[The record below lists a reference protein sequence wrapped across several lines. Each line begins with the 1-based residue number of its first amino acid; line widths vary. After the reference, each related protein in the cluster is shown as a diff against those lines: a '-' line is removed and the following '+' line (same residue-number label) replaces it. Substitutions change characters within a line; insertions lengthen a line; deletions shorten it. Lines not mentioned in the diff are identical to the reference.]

1 MQIIQLE
8 GAETMNL
15 IHDLLDRATE
25 SQVVLV
31 VPRGCEALESNEVN
45 LKVLRRWADNLA
57 LRLALVVQDSPTRVL
72 AHAAG
77 FVLLPSVAA
86 AQKAD
91 LPLLDRKRRRRE
103 GLPPRPYMGSLLGP
117 LGAAGAGKAG
127 QRTRLNRVALPLAAG
142 AIFLALALAAL
153 LLLPTATV
161 AVRLATEPVAASMEI
176 SGVSG
181 LAEVNYGAG
190 QVPARTVSAE
200 RVATDTIA
208 TTDKRDV
215 PDGHAEGSVVLA
227 NRTTTPVTIT
237 KGTLVRT
244 SFGRNVRFFTVA
256 DVGLPG
262 ELHGTVRVR
271 ILAEFP
277 GPDGNVPAL
286 TINIVEGEMAAQA
299 EVLNDARTTGG
310 TVRRMSVVHGDD
322 KVRLRA
328 KVMRQVQEQA
338 YKELIAGLAPSDFI
352 PQESLVISVLEEE
365 FDHNVGE
372 MVDTLGLTMAVRVN
386 GLAVSGAAGEKL
398 LQALLQQRMKP
409 GYRLVEGSA
418 RFVRGDV
425 LEATREQA
433 RFEMTAQAA
442 IAQAL
447 VVRSVQ
453 GALAGKTVQ
462 QATAYLKR
470 QFQLIA
476 DPEIELTA
484 SPLQRL
490 PWLGSRIRVQ
500 VTVG

>member
-1 MQIIQLE
+1 MQVIELE
-8 GAETMNL
+8 GSETINL
-15 IHDLLDRATE
+15 IHDLLDQATE

-31 VPRGCEALESNEVN
+31 IPRGCEALESNEVN

-57 LRLALVVQDSPTRVL
+57 LRLALVVQDGATRVL

-77 FVLLPSVAA
+77 FVVLPSVAA

-103 GLPPRPYMGSLLGP
+103 GLPPRPYMGSLF
-117 LGAAGAGKAG
+117 GAPGASGAGKP
-127 QRTRLNRVALPLAAG
+127 TRFNRATLLLAAG
-142 AIFLALALAAL
+142 GVFLAIVLAAL

-181 LAEVNYGAG
+181 LADVNYGAG
-190 QVPARTVSAE
+190 QVPARTVSVE

-215 PDGHAEGSVVLA
+215 PDGHAEGSVVFA

-262 ELHGTVRVR
+262 QLHGTVRAR

-277 GPDGNVPAL
+277 GPDGNVPSL
-286 TINIVEGEMAAQA
+286 TINVVEGEMAAQA
-299 EVLNDARTTGG
+299 EVLNDARTSGG

-328 KVMRQVQEQA
+328 TLMRQVQEEA
-338 YKELIAGLAPSDFI
+338 YKELIAGLGPSDFI

-365 FDHNVGE
+365 FDHKVGD

-398 LQALLQQRMKP
+398 LLALLQQRMQP

-418 RFVRGDV
+418 RFQRGGV
-425 LEATREQA
+425 LEATQEQA
-433 RFEMTAQAA
+433 RFQMTAQAS

-447 VVRSVQ
+447 ETRSVQ

-462 QATAYLKR
+462 QSAAYLKR
-470 QFQLIA
+470 QFKLIA

-484 SPLQRL
+484 SPLGRL

-500 VTVG
+500 VTAE

>member
-1 MQIIQLE
+1 MQTIQLE
-8 GAETMNL
+8 GSESINL
-15 IHDLLDRATE
+15 IHDLLDQATE

-31 VPRGCEALESNEVN
+31 VPRGCEALENEVG
-45 LKVLRRWADNLA
+45 LRVLRRWADNLA
-57 LRLALVVQDSPTRVL
+57 LRLALVVQDGPTRVL

-77 FVLLPSVAA
+77 FVVLPSLAA
-86 AQKAD
+86 AQTAD

-103 GLPPRPYMGSLLGP
+103 GLPPRPYIGSLFGP
-117 LGAAGAGKAG
+117 SGATGGGKAV
-127 QRTRLNRVALPLAAG
+127 QRTGFNRISLPLAAG
-142 AIFLALALAAL
+142 GVFLALVLIALF
-153 LLLPTATV
+153 LLPTATV
-161 AVRLATEPVAASMEI
+161 TVRLATESVAASMEI

-181 LAEVNYGAG
+181 LADVNYGAG
-190 QVPARTVSAE
+190 QVPARTVSVE

-227 NRTTTPVTIT
+227 NRTTIPVTIT

-286 TINIVEGEMAAQA
+286 TINVVDGEMAAQA
-299 EVLNDARTTGG
+299 EVLNDARTSGG
-310 TVRRMSVVHGDD
+310 SVRRMSVVHGDD

-328 KVMRQVQEQA
+328 KLMRQVQEEA
-338 YKELIAGLAPSDFI
+338 YKELIAALAPSDFI
-352 PQESLVISVLEEE
+352 PQESLALSVLEEE
-365 FDHNVGE
+365 FDRNVGD

-398 LQALLQQRMKP
+398 LLALLQQRMKT

-418 RFVRGDV
+418 SFVRGDV

-433 RFEMTAQAA
+433 RFQMTVHAS

-447 VVRSVQ
+447 ATRSVQ
-453 GALAGKTVQ
+453 AALAGKTAD
-462 QATAYLKR
+462 QAAVYLKR
-470 QFQLIA
+470 QFRLIA

-484 SPLQRL
+484 SPLGRL

-500 VTVG
+500 VNAE